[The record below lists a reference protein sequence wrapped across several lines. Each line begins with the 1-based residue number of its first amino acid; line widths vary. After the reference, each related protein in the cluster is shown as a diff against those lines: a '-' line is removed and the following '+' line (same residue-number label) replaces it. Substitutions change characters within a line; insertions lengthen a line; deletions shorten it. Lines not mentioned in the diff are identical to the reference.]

1 LILEKVS
8 NEEAL
13 FLQIVDE
20 LGNLKEFVRD
30 INETF
35 GVD

>member
-1 LILEKVS
+1 LEKVS